1 MRPRSEEVTRPACA
15 LRRWFPDPS
24 VALRRLQDPPD
35 PPGALWRFQDPPVA
49 LRRFQPLPVALRGF
63 QDQTVALRGFQ
74 DQSVALRRFQDQL
87 VALVDAAGLEIWSD
101 LTFEPSL
108 VFS

>member
-35 PPGALWRFQDPPVA
+35 PPVALWRFQDPPVA

-63 QDQTVALRGFQ
+63 QDQP
-74 DQSVALRRFQDQL
+74 VALRRFQDQL
-87 VALVDAAGLEIWSD
+87 VALVEAAGLEIWSD